1 MATYPTAG
9 RAATFQTVLDSF
21 ACAPGLPFQDV
32 LTAERRETL
41 AAEEQL
47 HFGSAPGDV
56 YSVPVTLW
64 AFLAQVLSKEKA
76 CVAAV
81 ARVLVLRVALG
92 LPPCASD
99 TGAYCKAR
107 AKLSEP
113 FLQRV
118 CYDVAEQ
125 VESQAPAAWLWK
137 GRHVF
142 IGDGSTLSMP
152 DTPANQQAY
161 PHPRSQKRGL
171 GFPILRVVVL
181 LALATGVLSGA
192 AFGPYVGKNQ
202 GEPALL
208 RTLLARL
215 RPGDI
220 LLGDRYY
227 GSYWLIA
234 LAQQLGIDVVF
245 RQHQRRASDF
255 RRGRHLG
262 PHDHVVVWT
271 KPKRPDWLDEATYQ
285 ALPET
290 LTVRELLV
298 SVSVPGYRTQEVT
311 VVTTLVDAQAYPKE
325 DVAGLYR
332 ARWHIELDLRSIKTH
347 LGMDILRCKTPA
359 MVRKEI
365 WAHFLAYNLTRRVL
379 AAAAQDQGVR
389 PRFLSFLA
397 AVQTLNEFRW
407 LLVTAAAEARAVYVR
422 VLWVALAS
430 HGVGDRPERCE
441 PRAVKRRPKPRRYLN
456 EPRAAARAK
465 LLKGRRGRRPGSRS
479 GR

>member
-1 MATYPTAG
+1 MPTYATGGA
-9 RAATFQTVLDSF
+9 AATFQTVLNSF

-32 LTAERRETL
+32 LTAERIETI
-41 AAEEQL
+41 AAEEQVD
-47 HFGSAPGDV
+47 FGSSPGDV

-64 AFLAQVLSKEKA
+64 AFLAQVVSKEKA

-81 ARVLVLRVALG
+81 ARVLVLRAALG
-92 LPPCASD
+92 QPPCASE

-107 AKLSEP
+107 AKLPEP
-113 FLQRV
+113 FLQRL
-118 CYDVAEQ
+118 CYDAAEQ

-161 PHPRSQKRGL
+161 PHPRTQKRGL

-181 LALATGVLSGA
+181 LALATAVLTGA

-234 LAQQLGIDVVF
+234 LAQQVGIDVVF

-255 RRGRHLG
+255 RRGAHLG
-262 PHDHVVVWT
+262 PQDHVVVWT
-271 KPKRPDWLDEATYQ
+271 KPKRPDWLDEPTYQ

-290 LTVRELLV
+290 LTVRELRV
-298 SVSVPGYRTQEVT
+298 RVSVPGYRTQDVT
-311 VVTTLVDAQAYPKE
+311 VVTTLVDAATYAK
-325 DVAGLYR
+325 DDIADLYR
-332 ARWHIELDLRSIKTH
+332 VRWHVELDLRSLKTQMH
-347 LGMDILRCKTPA
+347 LDILRCKTPA

-365 WAHFLAYNLTRRVL
+365 WAHFLAYNLTRRVM
-379 AAAAQDQGVR
+379 AAAAQQQGVR
-389 PRFLSFLA
+389 PRALSFMG

-407 LLVTAAAEARAVYVR
+407 LLVTATDEARGVYVR

-441 PRAVKRRPKPRRYLN
+441 PRAVKRRPKPLRYLN
-456 EPRAAARAK
+456 EPRAAARAR
-465 LLKGRRGRRPGSRS
+465 LLNGRGGRRRPGRRRS
-479 GR
+479 